1 MKTAILV
8 TPLAERFPVMDGA
21 DYIGVDAGVLHLL
34 GQGIMPVLAV
44 GDFDSM
50 TSAQLEQ
57 IKNSID
63 IEKEPVMKAETDSQL
78 ALMLAKERGYEQII
92 LAGAFG
98 GRIDHTIANLR
109 LMEYQDPSLILWDE
123 GQIVFC
129 LKSGVHALKNEYRNV
144 SFFALE
150 PTVLSLHGFLYPLEK
165 RRIVPGDIYTISNSI
180 LDEEGTVI
188 IESGSVLCI
197 MTNK

>member
-1 MKTAILV
+1 
-8 TPLAERFPVMDGA
+8 
-21 DYIGVDAGVLHLL
+21 
-34 GQGIMPVLAV
+34 
-44 GDFDSM
+44 
-50 TSAQLEQ
+50 
-57 IKNSID
+57 
-63 IEKEPVMKAETDSQL
+63 
-78 ALMLAKERGYEQII
+78 
-92 LAGAFG
+92 
-98 GRIDHTIANLR
+98 
-109 LMEYQDPSLILWDE
+109 MEYQDPSLILWDE
-123 GQIVFC
+123 GQIAFC

>member
-1 MKTAILV
+1 
-8 TPLAERFPVMDGA
+8 MDGA

-123 GQIVFC
+123 GQIAFC